1 MNGVSNITVTE
12 DVALVT
18 FSRLPCDPKHI
29 AEIFSLFA
37 QEKLNIDMISQ
48 TAPQGRHIDL
58 SFTLACEELPKALEQ
73 INKLRSALSSLHPMV
88 SSGHCKIQLYGEEM
102 RQMHGVAAAALNA
115 LAKTSADLTLITT
128 SDVDISLLIPNT
140 FGDEVIRAL
149 ETEFSVKAQI

>member
-58 SFTLACEELPKALEQ
+58 SFTLACEDLPKALEQ
-73 INKLRSALSSLHPMV
+73 INKLRNALSSLHPMV

-102 RQMHGVAAAALNA
+102 RQMHGVAAAALAA

-140 FGDEVIRAL
+140 FSDEVIRAL
-149 ETEFSVKAQI
+149 EMEFSVKA